1 MSFELSKPSE
11 TGTSFELPS
20 IGSSML
26 PQFKVTPEANLDEA
40 AQAEELARRT
50 NVPSVVVASDMQKYQ
65 GMADALDQARE
76 AAEAPMFSLWMQ
88 KDRRNLSNGRADFR
102 QLVGMER
109 IFQGMPKPEP
119 VESDVSALIGQP
131 VPHGWTA
138 PKAEPEAP
146 QMPAPLQAGEVPQEL
161 AGADAEIGQAVPQ
174 PQVPFV
180 PMTPEQRQ
188 AHEQKLRAENK
199 RRADEIL
206 ARQRLADIRRWNDM
220 DYTSVADIN
229 PETGEAWQ
237 NSFEKDRWN
246 FNSRIWG
253 ADTMKELTRLRQ
265 ESGDTMWSDKTG
277 SMLYRA
283 LRKGSQGLAKDVTG
297 LNWFVL
303 EAMGL
308 PVRGLKAI
316 GSLVGA
322 EGLANLE
329 VPFEEASSMMRQLYD
344 QLDQELGSYKEE
356 EVGTLAKFGLSF
368 VESIPQMLPQIASA
382 VFTASPASLRMNMPG
397 APMALKSADDVMR
410 KQLMDWFNQY
420 PVRDQAKFGAL
431 AATAVAGAQIF
442 GSLYGDARLN
452 GADMAQAAGAAL
464 GDATVQSVME
474 NISFRRM
481 FDIWQ
486 ARGWRN
492 LGKSIVEAGL
502 TEFATEALQQ
512 YPDEF
517 FSWIANAGTRGNE
530 TAASLIDRLPE
541 ITSEAMQS
549 GLIGAAWA
557 PLLGFGGIRGLA
569 RKERMLQQNLELF
582 EALDNSARGSKLR
595 EKLPQAYADAVNYM
609 LKDGPVTDIYVS
621 PEAVRRAALATD
633 QDALQLAQTMGVSEE
648 EWAKADETG
657 ADLQIPLA
665 TWQTKVA
672 GTDAGL
678 HLKQAAKT
686 SPDAMTLAE
695 AEKERNLYAMTLGD
709 ALATIQANQALDD
722 ELSGILE
729 PIKGVLMATDSGFTE
744 QQAETQLLLMKANA
758 VAWAKIQTND
768 GKPITPAEFLRAH
781 LPQVRRVDAEGNV
794 VATTEGQGQE
804 GQQGQKLN
812 QFIGEQ
818 GAKRLDEA
826 EKTTRLA
833 DLDVARQMETAGKD
847 AAAVKLAT
855 GWERGKDGK
864 WRYETPD
871 TLFKKSW
878 LKKNYKPIE
887 EGGEPVVI
895 ARNIGTA
902 INPEIKKAYPDI
914 KNISLYLTVDPS
926 IEKYHGGFTPY
937 SYNLAMNTWIKG
949 SIDIN
954 ARSIE
959 QAEMMLNHEI
969 QHFIQWQE
977 GFASGGNPEQF
988 ETDEQGLVEM
998 DGKKLTPIKAYKNL
1012 AGETEARNASKRMGM
1027 TEEERR
1033 ASLAASTEDVA
1044 REDQILLGAEG
1055 TPMERTEELQQAA
1068 DSTGVDTVE
1077 LNAVTVE
1084 DPESRKYMR
1093 EQMLA
1098 RGLTNEEADAMLA
1111 LVDGIKNKVLELSK
1125 ENPTMLQW
1133 QKQKPE
1139 RVMDAVRG
1147 LVPVRSAFKKNGEYV
1162 VNFDFGALCTKRE
1175 AADLLNQLLI
1185 DEGLTQQLGPTQIE
1199 ALKTLLKEEK
1209 YLTAC
1214 DVCFVESKRA
1224 RMLSDANKTAY
1235 AWKSVLLG
1243 LGIDDGRPLGAP
1255 RFFTEEQIARLER
1268 MADTKKRKN
1277 SDAPYLAAF
1286 EEFIPEERKRT
1297 RGGRKGGDLDT
1308 GTTPDQMA
1316 KIAKLFLEDPSLAG
1330 ELDPGML
1337 LTTRGTDWLVR
1348 TYGPNTNIYNTL
1360 AGMYGSATSKPLE
1373 GFNIFD
1379 NLSFRK
1385 DFDFTAMARNN
1396 KALFD
1401 IGGSR
1406 SQSFTDFNPL
1416 LFLDYVQMIAELQI
1430 RQMPQQVYTKVPSHP
1445 KLFGTTGMM
1454 INMSLVPAIADGVD
1468 AEHAGLVQNEET
1480 GEWEYAWSED
1490 SFPVEEAY
1498 ALRER
1503 EDFGGRVGT
1512 IGVGVSDA
1520 HILKMLD
1527 DPRIDMVIPYHASG
1541 MPFAVKIKTGL
1552 VLARD
1557 YTSVQTTKG
1566 APKGGDFNYNEAL
1579 QRLKDPR
1586 KAAAEYLQWCEDKG
1600 YTPKFPQ
1607 FAKHENYYKLLEDF
1621 RGYDSNGNAV
1631 LQGPVQLKLTENWH
1645 EVLSEALAE
1654 RTQTQQALEGMAQN
1668 TRLMERARAI
1678 LKPQRLD
1685 GDLREQMMRRLQ
1697 RTLGKANV
1705 QTLRQNDFF
1714 KALQD
1719 AYAKSMSAEEA
1730 KAKVETFR
1738 TGAGIVY
1745 GFAVNGR
1752 IVLNEQTFN
1761 GNTPAHEFSHVW
1773 AKVAQAKA
1781 PEIWKEGKELLK
1793 QHDLWKSVAEDPLYR
1808 DIAKNEDAIASEV
1821 LARFVGAQNE
1831 EFVRSILDPSV
1842 KMGKGK
1848 GLVQQIRNWV
1858 AKMFNA
1864 VRGLFSAR
1872 GVQNLTF
1879 EEFLRMPM
1887 KALWNETEGARF
1899 AQALKEVRAEQAKAE
1914 AEAVRPQTMEAMQEV
1929 RPGGE
1934 PELMAQQTPEQAQDA
1949 EYFAAIER
1957 GDKDAVQAMINAK
1970 AEAMGFG
1977 DAIPEQTEAYAVRTK
1992 PSPKKTIKVYKVF
2005 TLAPDGSPTALFVN
2019 GTQKLPQ
2026 GVWLDAQ
2033 DAYHFQAESGAWY
2046 VPSTQNPYTEG
2057 GKTGGGVKIPSE
2069 EVRQELIARGFL
2081 PKGSKAKDVTAL
2093 AYRPGWHAGT
2103 LPFFPQGGTKVPNPD
2118 YKGKETPDVA
2128 KWADTP
2134 YPNVHRYNQVIF
2146 ECEMAADEDYNAE
2159 AQATKDGDL
2168 EHLPVDGSYYYA
2180 TNPLTRA
2187 NPDLGAWVISGSLKI
2202 NRALTKKEADKLLAD
2217 KGMPAQQWEG
2227 GTYRKSTPEER
2238 ETTLDAIFAEEYA
2251 KVDERGKHKKPQFE
2265 SREAYQKWYEKE
2277 AKAYEGKLAKWEKG
2291 ELKTK
2296 PAPPKPLSA
2305 LTSGWGYESGPLDL
2319 ASLGY
2324 EGPKQ
2329 DAARK
2334 TLAPITYDENG
2345 EIIPLSKRF
2354 DPDNPS
2360 VLYQGNVSAQDN
2372 RTKAQALVDQIND
2385 LFQRAWH
2392 GTPHRFDKFTLDHIG
2407 SGEGAQ
2413 VHGWGLYFAQ
2423 RREVSEGY
2431 RRKLLEDAMHFS
2443 VNGKRVEGYELQD
2456 MFQLRDLRRILE
2468 YAEEAMF
2475 DEESLSTG
2483 GSIDVVK
2490 EIQKDIDY
2498 ADNYVREK
2506 RKELEGRGI
2515 KKETIDEHLDQQV
2528 RKSKD
2533 LQELVERIK
2542 NANLSVSA
2550 NKSAGQ
2556 LFEVEIPDNDTLL
2569 DEQKKF
2575 EDQPKYVQIAVRSLL
2590 AGEEYGRLLDDA
2602 KTAGGMKAWHA
2613 ARDYLAMPSD
2623 ATQAQRDEKANAFAE
2638 AVNGDIDLTTRLAF
2652 QGVELNGL
2660 TGREIYGRLIEKYG
2674 SDKKASLALL
2684 NQGVEGITY
2693 EGGIDGRCFVI
2704 WNADAIEIYNTLYMA
2719 KKEAQNTQPRGQFSY
2734 TQTQKIITLFN
2745 QNADLSTFA
2754 HELGHFFFNNMR
2766 EMVERGEA
2774 PEQIAKDYQTL
2785 QDYAQS
2791 KAEEWYN
2798 KNDKRNY
2805 GGRELDKLDEG
2816 ERREAVWRAREEV
2829 LAEGWLTYL
2838 KEGKAPSDKLKGVFR
2853 RFRQW
2858 LVSIYKALRHRG
2870 FQPINPDVRAVFNR
2884 MLASEAE
2891 CEAAAARH
2899 AASDA
2904 EAARI
2909 DEVGQAMLTA
2919 QEQERLKKARV
2930 NADDDSKEASFQDAL
2945 KAYWSAT
2952 KEAEQKHDAI
2962 KREVE
2967 SRPHFAA
2974 MLEALA
2980 NGGINRQSIVDELG
2994 EEDAKALA
3002 KKRPGLV
3009 RKEGG
3014 IDINQV
3020 GINQGYEDL
3029 SWVDEI
3035 LDGPTVGEAVK
3046 EEMEAWKKQRE
3057 QEIRREMQP
3066 EGVEPGD
3073 PAYYND
3079 ARLTSL
3085 LLEATAMQRAAGRKT
3100 RTVGN
3105 ADAVHE
3111 WARRI
3116 LDDMPMRQAINIG
3129 NLSRAEARA
3138 AGEAATLLAKGD
3150 KQGAAD
3156 AKRRQAISH
3165 AMVLEAMQLRKLRTS
3180 LERAMVRWN
3189 RHKIQTQDQWKWQEQ
3204 LRAMAQRYSIGG
3216 RNKFAP
3222 DRPQELQSLRE
3233 FIKAYDDES
3242 VNGAPPFPD
3251 WLVDEQVPDK
3261 LSAGQYRDIAYA
3273 MKWLS
3278 EGMAPEEA
3286 QMVSDAL
3293 KGMSLLDA
3301 VTEGVTSLQ
3310 NSKNTFLYKD
3320 EGTLAYKAQMAWN
3333 DLFAGLDN
3341 AQFVFMAADGYKE
3354 IGKRSNMQGF
3364 HSRLFQHVKD
3374 ALSRTGQR
3382 FRDAKP
3388 ELERLAKIRSAFCDR
3403 FEQTYGKRA
3412 ATINGIATPDVMQEI
3427 GRRHWTAEM
3436 IWSMARNR
3444 GNEGNLKTLRNGLEL
3459 EDDQIDALTSI
3470 LTAEEWQAVA
3480 DECALI
3486 SSSYD
3491 DADRAFRSVYGMPM
3505 PDKVQ
3510 PDPFTATTA
3519 DGSTID
3525 LPGWYFPISVDSALS
3540 PEIGDKQE
3548 VSAMKDS
3555 PDFTALGPS
3564 IRRGFTHARTGT
3576 GKATALRFAVF
3587 EQALWDQWR
3596 MIEMG
3601 PIVRDLDRL
3610 MRNKQWRHAFEHAF
3624 GPRYYEQ
3631 MRQWLKYT
3639 ARPSQE
3645 KQDVVN
3651 RTFTNFRSASTI
3663 FSLGLNVQTFIRQ
3676 FGGYPQAIPDVGAG
3690 WIVRGLGKAFLN
3702 PRALWQ
3708 EVNRLSPMM
3717 ADRDKS
3723 FVRELREYTAKY
3735 KESKVTIAG
3744 HDFTRQDV
3752 QECAMALVTLG
3763 DRMTTYPIWWGA
3775 YQRAIQK
3782 HAMSQKDAV
3791 AYADGIVSKTQA
3803 VASEADINAW
3813 QRDNGFKRLLSMFM
3827 SESLRKG
3834 SRMRYWYRAWRRGQ
3848 VPFSEYAWHFSN
3860 ETFGVALLF
3869 LFMKAALTSSAPD
3882 KDDVAW
3888 AVFDEALGPIPM
3900 LNQLSSVMQYNTS
3913 PSSMSALKGFDL
3925 IGRTFQKGKK
3935 WAENPRDSDAIEG
3948 MFKAAVDMAAFTA
3961 GTGNVR
3967 RVYETAAEGWTDV
3980 STGKSQNP
3988 FRMFLKGFDKDKK

>member
-1 MSFELSKPSE
+1 MPIEIDEMELQAESAPAVPAAPSNRSAGI
-11 TGTSFELPS
+11 TLPS
-20 IGSSML
+20 DSYEFEARL
-26 PQFKVTPEANLDEA
+26 KTTPAADLDRVA
-40 AQAEELARRT
+40 ADMALAET
-50 NVPSVVVASDMQKYQ
+50 VNVPSVLVAANRDKYQAIADAKDEALIASKAPGFKEWMMQKP
-65 GMADALDQARE
+65 E
-76 AAEAPMFSLWMQ
+76 NVSL
-88 KDRRNLSNGRADFR
+88 GRADP
-102 QLVGMER
+102 QLPELER
-109 IFQGMPKPEP
+109 IFQSAPKPEP
-119 VESDVSALIGQP
+119 QP
-131 VPHGWTA
+131 DA
-138 PKAEPEAP
+138 
-146 QMPAPLQAGEVPQEL
+146 PAPLYAGPMPAEWANAE
-161 AGADAEIGQAVPQ
+161 AEIGQSVPQ
-174 PQVPFV
+174 PQTQTKPAED
-180 PMTPEQRQ
+180 PMAPYRRWKEER
-188 AHEQKLRAENK
+188 ALRAENK

-206 ARQRLADIRRWNDM
+206 ARQRVADAQRYGSM
-220 DYTSVADIN
+220 DYTSVANIN

-237 NSFEKDRWN
+237 NPFEKDRWQ
-246 FNSRIWG
+246 FYSQVFG
-253 ADTMKELTRLRQ
+253 SEAMQELTKLRQ
-265 ESGDTMWSDKTG
+265 ESGDYAWSDKTG

-283 LRKGSQGLAKDVTG
+283 LRKGSQGLAKDTAG
-297 LNWFVL
+297 LNWFLL
-303 EAMGL
+303 EALGL
-308 PVRGLKAI
+308 PARGLKAI

-322 EGLANLE
+322 EGLANME
-329 VPFEEASSMMRQLYD
+329 VPFEEGATMMRQLYD

-356 EVGTLAKFGLSF
+356 EVGTLAKFGLGF
-368 VESIPQMLPQIASA
+368 VQSIPQMLPQIASA
-382 VFTASPASLRMNMPG
+382 VFTASPASLNWRMPG
-397 APMALKSADDVMR
+397 TPMALKSADDVAR
-410 KQLMDWFNQY
+410 KQLLDWYNSI
-420 PVRDQAKFGAL
+420 PVKEQAKLGAL

-442 GSLYGDARLN
+442 GSVYGDARLN

-464 GDATVQSVME
+464 GDATVQGIME
-474 NISFRRM
+474 NISFRKM
-481 FDIWQ
+481 FDIWR
-486 ARGWRN
+486 AKGWRN

-530 TAASLIDRLPE
+530 TAQSLLDRLPE
-541 ITSEAMQS
+541 ITSEAIQS

-557 PLLGFGGIRGLA
+557 PILGIGGIRGMA
-569 RKERMLQQNLELF
+569 RKERMLAQDQQLF
-582 EALDNSARGSKLR
+582 EAMDNSAKGSKLR
-595 EKLPQAYADAVNYM
+595 EKLPGVYADVVSAM
-609 LKDGPVTDIYVS
+609 AKDAPITDLYVS
-621 PEAVRRAALATD
+621 PEAIRRAALATG
-633 QDALQLAQTMGVSEE
+633 QDTLQLAQTMGVSQQEFE
-648 EWAKADETG
+648 TADSLG
-657 ADLQIPLA
+657 ADVMVPLA
-665 TWQTKVA
+665 TYQAKVA
-672 GTDAGL
+672 GTDASL
-678 HLKQAAKT
+678 QLRQSLKT
-686 SPDAMTLAE
+686 TPDG
-695 AEKERNLYAMTLGD
+695 MTLGEAEQERTRGMMTLRD
-709 ALATIQANQALDD
+709 AMDKIRADQALED
-722 ELSGILE
+722 ELDGVIE
-729 PIKGVLMATDSGFTE
+729 PIRNVLTATDSGFTE
-744 QQAETQLLLMKANA
+744 QQADLQLSLLKAHA
-758 VAWAKIQTND
+758 VALSDAMTKA
-768 GKPITPAEFLRAH
+768 GRPITPTEWLRRYA
-781 LPQVRRVDAEGNV
+781 PQVRRVDAEGNV
-794 VATTEGQGQE
+794 VATTEGQGQK
-804 GQQGQKLN
+804 GQQGQKLD
-812 QFIGEQ
+812 QFYGEQ
-818 GAKRLDEA
+818 GVARLDKK
-826 EKTTRLA
+826 EKTRRMA
-833 DLDVARQMETAGKD
+833 DLDLARQMETAGK
-847 AAAVKLAT
+847 AAQEVKLAT
-855 GWERGKDGK
+855 GWERGADGK
-864 WRYETPD
+864 WRYEMPD
-871 TLFKKSW
+871 PQFVSGVSKMLKGGRPRLLWK
-878 LKKNYKPIE
+878 LLKDGKKNPLI
-887 EGGEPVVI
+887 
-895 ARNIGTA
+895 R
-902 INPEIKKAYPDI
+902 AYPELASYKIQETKMPANNPGVHYGSGLI
-914 KNISLYLTVDPS
+914 KVSDNLLSVTDFGEYAKILGLTKNQTLEHILY
-926 IEKYHGGFTPY
+926 
-937 SYNLAMNTWIKG
+937 
-949 SIDIN
+949 
-954 ARSIE
+954 
-959 QAEMMLNHEI
+959 HELQHAI
-969 QHFIQWQE
+969 QSQE
-977 GFASGGNPEQF
+977 GFAKGGSPSQFSDFKEEVRKLREIRSAWEHDAGVDEFIKKSVKEVMDKKKTLDQHWADIDEFKKNSPYAEQISAA
-988 ETDEQGLVEM
+988 EQQIKDFLNWWAEKYGSAT
-998 DGKKLTPIKAYKNL
+998 TPIEIYRRL
-1012 AGETEARNASKRMGM
+1012 MGEVEARNVQARSDM
-1027 TEEERR
+1027 TPEERR

-1044 REDQILLGAEG
+1044 REDQILLGA
-1055 TPMERTEELQQAA
+1055 RREEPKASEEPPFKGAGPSLDDSVIGSPTLYQVQNLQEWEENTRALMKKQGRSEAQI
-1068 DSTGVDTVE
+1068 
-1077 LNAVTVE
+1077 E
-1084 DPESRKYMR
+1084 DHI
-1093 EQMLA
+1093 
-1098 RGLTNEEADAMLA
+1098 G
-1111 LVDGIKNKVLELSK
+1111 GIKGQLKLIEATS
-1125 ENPTMLQW
+1125 
-1133 QKQKPE
+1133 PE
-1139 RVMDAVRG
+1139 DRIGANLAAQVVGAG
-1147 LVPVRSAFKKNGEYV
+1147 QAKKKKTNQGIPYSGPVRSNEDDIYRISFDASSMCVKRLGAAATQKEVEKRIGRPLTTAESTALVALMQANGKAAPCLYCYVEGNRKKAVELVGEGIKIIEKGESEIPSHWKKGRRANAIAAMKEYRDAGLTASDIHWEYILDPAEAFTTEAIAAREKYPNIYTFL
-1162 VNFDFGALCTKRE
+1162 NLE
-1175 AADLLNQLLI
+1175 AASTKQNKIKLYEEYTNQLL
-1185 DEGLTQQLGPTQIE
+1185 D
-1199 ALKTLLKEEK
+1199 
-1209 YLTAC
+1209 
-1214 DVCFVESKRA
+1214 
-1224 RMLSDANKTAY
+1224 LSDANIKMLNGFAG
-1235 AWKSVLLG
+1235 V
-1243 LGIDDGRPLGAP
+1243 
-1255 RFFTEEQIARLER
+1255 RFFSSSDFQVEHIVDIAQS
-1268 MADTKKRKN
+1268 M
-1277 SDAPYLAAF
+1277 SD
-1286 EEFIPEERKRT
+1286 
-1297 RGGRKGGDLDT
+1297 
-1308 GTTPDQMA
+1308 M
-1316 KIAKLFLEDPSLAG
+1316 
-1330 ELDPGML
+1330 ELKE
-1337 LTTRGTDWLVR
+1337 
-1348 TYGPNTNIYNTL
+1348 IKSH
-1360 AGMYGSATSKPLE
+1360 A
-1373 GFNIFD
+1373 
-1379 NLSFRK
+1379 
-1385 DFDFTAMARNN
+1385 
-1396 KALFD
+1396 
-1401 IGGSR
+1401 
-1406 SQSFTDFNPL
+1406 
-1416 LFLDYVQMIAELQI
+1416 
-1430 RQMPQQVYTKVPSHP
+1430 YTKVM
-1445 KLFGTTGMM
+1445 LYVDIFGDTHQK
-1454 INMSLVPAIADGVD
+1454 INMSCFAKEDKDGNIIADTAQGW
-1468 AEHAGLVQNEET
+1468 N
-1480 GEWEYAWSED
+1480 W
-1490 SFPVEEAY
+1490 EEAKKRRKDHPDCGTVLVASSDKIVRWAMHQDWIDYIIPFHYSGNEKKYWGPAGYQDFSRNQVEKFVYPDKTPVGVPKGEYKIINAMPENERSEY
-1498 ALRER
+1498 ALRKCFNRKAYPVKLEAVFTDIAKSSASNTSKKKLAKER
-1503 EDFGGRVGT
+1503 WEQMVASKKFSEEAINPGYWAERLEAGWTTEDKPMFPHEVKKVRMYEIADPNDKDISINKGISNERASKIYLEMCLNRKNDKGEPDPIVP
-1512 IGVGVSDA
+1512 VFPAFMFNESVFADLDA
-1520 HILKMLD
+1520 EYAKKKE
-1527 DPRIDMVIPYHASG
+1527 G
-1541 MPFAVKIKTGL
+1541 KTG
-1552 VLARD
+1552 
-1557 YTSVQTTKG
+1557 
-1566 APKGGDFNYNEAL
+1566 
-1579 QRLKDPR
+1579 
-1586 KAAAEYLQWCEDKG
+1586 DK
-1600 YTPKFPQ
+1600 
-1607 FAKHENYYKLLEDF
+1607 LEEIIQEH
-1621 RGYDSNGNAV
+1621 RS
-1631 LQGPVQLKLTENWH
+1631 
-1645 EVLSEALAE
+1645 
-1654 RTQTQQALEGMAQN
+1654 AQN
-1668 TRLMERARAI
+1668 NLAT
-1678 LKPQRLD
+1678 
-1685 GDLREQMMRRLQ
+1685 
-1697 RTLGKANV
+1697 
-1705 QTLRQNDFF
+1705 
-1714 KALQD
+1714 
-1719 AYAKSMSAEEA
+1719 
-1730 KAKVETFR
+1730 
-1738 TGAGIVY
+1738 
-1745 GFAVNGR
+1745 
-1752 IVLNEQTFN
+1752 
-1761 GNTPAHEFSHVW
+1761 
-1773 AKVAQAKA
+1773 
-1781 PEIWKEGKELLK
+1781 EIWKGFVEKGEIDYSIVDLEMFKFKKDFARTDTPFLPIDASQMHLDLAKPALEEVASTPTGLKEK
-1793 QHDLWKSVAEDPLYR
+1793 YAPNMIVADQLERLIRYGQENG
-1808 DIAKNEDAIASEV
+1808 IENIGVEAI
-1821 LARFVGAQNE
+1821 
-1831 EFVRSILDPSV
+1831 
-1842 KMGKGK
+1842 
-1848 GLVQQIRNWV
+1848 
-1858 AKMFNA
+1858 
-1864 VRGLFSAR
+1864 
-1872 GVQNLTF
+1872 
-1879 EEFLRMPM
+1879 
-1887 KALWNETEGARF
+1887 KAL
-1899 AQALKEVRAEQAKAE
+1899 VEQKHPLSAVTGGPELPTRYGE
-1914 AEAVRPQTMEAMQEV
+1914 AEVYTSREEAEGRTLQQTM
-1929 RPGGE
+1929 PE
-1934 PELMAQQTPEQAQDA
+1934 PEPQTPEQAQDA

-1977 DAIPEQTEAYAVRTK
+1977 DAIPEQTEAYAIRTK

-2005 TLAPDGSPTALFVN
+2005 TLAPDGAPTALFVN
-2019 GTQKLPQ
+2019 GTEKLPQ

-2069 EVRQELIARGFL
+2069 EVRQELIVRGFL
-2081 PKGSKAKDVTAL
+2081 PKGSKAEKVTAL

-2103 LPFFPQGGTKVPNPD
+2103 LPFFPQGGKKVANPD

-2134 YPNVHRYNQVIF
+2134 YPNVHRYNQVVF
-2146 ECEMAADEDYNAE
+2146 ECEMAFDEDYNAE

-2168 EHLPVDGSYYYA
+2168 EHLPVDGSYYFA

-2187 NPDLGAWVISGSLKI
+2187 NPNLGAWVISGSLKI
-2202 NRALTKKEADKLLAD
+2202 NRALTKEEADKLLTD
-2217 KGMPAQQWEG
+2217 KGMPIQQWEG
-2227 GTYRKSTPEER
+2227 GTYRKSTPEEK
-2238 ETTLDAIFAEEYA
+2238 EAALDATFAEKYA
-2251 KVDERGKHKKPQFE
+2251 EVDDKGKHKNPQFKD
-2265 SREAYQKWYEKE
+2265 RETYQKWYEKQ
-2277 AKAYEGKLAKWEKG
+2277 AKAYPAKLAKFERG
-2291 ELKTK
+2291 ELKAK
-2296 PAPPKPLSA
+2296 PTPPKPLSA
-2305 LTSGWGYESGPLDL
+2305 LVSGWGYESGPLDL

-2329 DAARK
+2329 EAARK
-2334 TLAPITYDENG
+2334 TLAPITYDEDG
-2345 EIIPLSKRF
+2345 KIIPLSKRF

-2360 VLYQGNVSAQDN
+2360 VLYQDN
-2372 RTKAQALVDQIND
+2372 RAQALSLEARINA

-2392 GTPHRFDKFTLDHIG
+2392 GSPFKFSKFTLKHIG
-2407 SGEGAQ
+2407 EGEGGQA
-2413 VHGWGLYFAQ
+2413 HGYGLYFAKD
-2423 RREVSEGY
+2423 RAVATNYRSMADNGFTYRGRDINELYEYLERNNEYDKLEV
-2431 RRKLLEDAMHFS
+2431 LESFMT
-2443 VNGKRVEGYELQD
+2443 ELD
-2456 MFQLRDLRRILE
+2456 TETMPWED
-2468 YAEEAMF
+2468 F
-2475 DEESLSTG
+2475 DEKAVEWFKKQILPRVKSG
-2483 GSIDVVK
+2483 GK
-2490 EIQKDIDY
+2490 LY
-2498 ADNYVREK
+2498 
-2506 RKELEGRGI
+2506 
-2515 KKETIDEHLDQQV
+2515 
-2528 RKSKD
+2528 
-2533 LQELVERIK
+2533 
-2542 NANLSVSA
+2542 
-2550 NKSAGQ
+2550 
-2556 LFEVEIPDNDTLL
+2556 EVEIPENDILL
-2569 DEQKKF
+2569 DEQKSF
-2575 EDQPKYVQIAVRSLL
+2575 EEQSQTVKDALSVAKDELGIELSGVGRDL
-2590 AGEEYGRLLDDA
+2590 YGA
-2602 KTAGGMKAWHA
+2602 ISKA
-2613 ARDYLAMPSD
+2613 
-2623 ATQAQRDEKANAFAE
+2623 T
-2638 AVNGDIDLTTRLAF
+2638 
-2652 QGVELNGL
+2652 
-2660 TGREIYGRLIEKYG
+2660 G
-2674 SDKKASLALL
+2674 SDKKASEWL
-2684 NQGVEGITY
+2684 NKHGVKGTTY
-2693 EGGIDGRCFVI
+2693 EGNRDGRCFVI
-2704 WNADAIEIYNTLYMA
+2704 WDNKAIEIYNTLYMA

-2791 KAEEWYN
+2791 KAVEWFN
-2798 KNDKRNY
+2798 RNDKKNY
-2805 GGRELDKLDEG
+2805 GGRELDKLDEA
-2816 ERREAVWRAREEV
+2816 ERKEALWRAREEV

-2870 FQPINPDVRAVFNR
+2870 FQPINPDVRAVFDR

-2919 QEQERLKKARV
+2919 QEQERLKKARI

-2994 EEDAKALA
+2994 EEEAKALA

-3014 IDINQV
+3014 VDINQV

-3079 ARLTSL
+3079 DRLTAL

-3189 RHKIQTQDQWKWQEQ
+3189 RHKIETQDQWKWQEQ

-3222 DRPQELQSLRE
+3222 DRPQELASFRD
-3233 FIKAYDDES
+3233 FVKAYDDES
-3242 VNGAPPFPD
+3242 VNGAPPFPE
-3251 WLVDEQVPDK
+3251 WLLSEDVPEK

-3278 EGMAPEEA
+3278 EGMVPEEA

-3310 NSKNTFLYKD
+3310 NSKNVFTYKD
-3320 EGTLAYKAQMAWN
+3320 EGTLGSKAQMAWN

-3341 AQFVFMAADGYKE
+3341 AQYVFMAADGYKE

-3364 HSRLFQHVKD
+3364 HSKLFQYIKE
-3374 ALSRTGQR
+3374 ALGRTGQR

-3403 FEQTYGKRA
+3403 FEKTYGKRA
-3412 ATINGIATPDVMQEI
+3412 ATINGIPTPDVMQEI

-3491 DADRAFRSVYGMPM
+3491 DADRAFRAVYGMPM

-3651 RTFTNFRSASTI
+3651 RTFSNFRSASTI

-3775 YQRAIQK
+3775 YQRALQK
-3782 HAMSQKDAV
+3782 HAMTQEKAV

-3869 LFMKAALTSSAPD
+3869 LLMKAALTSSAPD

-3925 IGRTFQKGKK
+3925 IGRTFQKGRK

-3967 RVYETAAEGWTDV
+3967 RVYETAAEGWKDV

-3988 FRMFLKGFDKDKK
+3988 FRMFLKGFDKDKQ